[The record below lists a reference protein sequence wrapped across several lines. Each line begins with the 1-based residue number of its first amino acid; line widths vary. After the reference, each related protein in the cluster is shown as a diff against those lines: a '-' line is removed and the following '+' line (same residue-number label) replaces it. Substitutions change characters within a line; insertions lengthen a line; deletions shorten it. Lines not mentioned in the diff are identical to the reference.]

1 MAKTRHIG
9 IKFPF
14 TRESKEKK
22 FLDLDIDPVDGIIS
36 DLMHL
41 IFTPK
46 GQRLRDPEFGTNLIQ
61 FIFEPN
67 DDQTWGDVEME
78 IKECVSK
85 NIPNCS
91 INHIEIY
98 DVEDG
103 RGLVAEITFS
113 VVDGTYNNTYK
124 ITTKL

>member
-1 MAKTRHIG
+1 MAKTQHIG

-22 FLDLDIDPVDGIIS
+22 FLDLDKDPVDGIIS

-46 GQRLRDPEFGTNLIQ
+46 GQRLRDPDFGTNLIQ

-67 DDQTWGDVEME
+67 DSQTWSDVEME
-78 IKECVSK
+78 IKENVAK
-85 NIPNCS
+85 YIPNCT
-91 INHIEIY
+91 INGIEIY
-98 DVEDG
+98 DVEEG
-103 RGLVAEITFS
+103 RGLIAEISFN
-113 VVDGTYNNTYK
+113 VADGTYNNTYK